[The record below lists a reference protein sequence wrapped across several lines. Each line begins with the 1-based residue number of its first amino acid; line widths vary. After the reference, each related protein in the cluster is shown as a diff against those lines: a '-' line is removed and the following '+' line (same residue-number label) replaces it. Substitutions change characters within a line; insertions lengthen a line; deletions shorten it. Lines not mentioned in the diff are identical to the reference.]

1 MQNRRAS
8 VAQVRH
14 IVQAMAVTKDPFT
27 HYVSC
32 WLCGLLILNLH
43 CLPVISQENAT
54 ETATETTFAILSST
68 ETNYTGDATM
78 TSLTINSTT
87 EPREVQ
93 TEMVTD
99 LVTALANATTAQ
111 EEFQTN
117 LLTVEGTEL
126 QNTTVFQEENAT
138 ETATE
143 TTFAILSSTE
153 TNYTGDATMTSLT
166 INSTT
171 EPRESQTEIIT
182 DLVTALANATTAY
195 EKFQTNLLT
204 VEGMELQNTTVFQEV
219 NQTTQPSRNVTDTM
233 TMTMEVT
240 DNDNTS
246 LSANVTEDFPPLG
259 TVVVPATIVLST
271 PDLFNPSR
279 APTPLISPI
288 IPVLIFAGLLFLMTI
303 MIFIVLYTK
312 SRKKR
317 SISTYNLTPAA
328 NGNSSQI
335 GYRNTAYEQGDVAND
350 IDVECSMQE
359 IRLEGKP
366 RNENILQNYEGFEE
380 ELTPL

>member
-171 EPRESQTEIIT
+171 EPRE
-182 DLVTALANATTAY
+182 
-195 EKFQTNLLT
+195 FQTNLLT

-240 DNDNTS
+240 GDDNDNTS